1 MQITKKDVLWNY
13 AATFLFIAGGALL
26 LPFIL
31 HKMPAEKVGIWSI
44 FTAIT
49 SFVGLIDFGFNPSF
63 TRNVTYVFSGVRSL
77 KQTGHEA
84 VDQSASDISVDYGLL
99 GGLIRSMR
107 WFYSRMS
114 IVVFILLTTL
124 GTYYIHTLLKQ
135 YKEPHLEVYVA
146 WGLLI
151 VINTYNLYT
160 LYYDSLL
167 QGKGL
172 IKRSKQI
179 VIIGQSVYLLIASV
193 LILKGFGL
201 IAIVSAQA
209 SSVMI
214 VRSLSYRSFFT
225 VSIKQA
231 LHDAIPRPKHE
242 IFHAIYPNA
251 VKIGLTSLGGF
262 MVTRSAMFIGSIY
275 LPLEQIASYGI
286 TMQLI
291 GVISALAG
299 IYTATYQPKIVQF
312 RVEKNREAIKHLY
325 LKGELVLFLTFV
337 AGGVGL
343 LFVGPWCLHLISSK
357 TQLMPFGIMALA
369 VIVGFLETNH
379 ATAGNILLTKNEVPF
394 FKASLL
400 SGGFTMLL
408 LFLFFNFTH
417 LALWAM
423 IAAPGIAQGVYQ
435 NWKWPLE
442 VAKELKIKF
451 TDIQNIGTK
460 GANVLYKQIKFKSKT
475 KDVSAA

>member
-1 MQITKKDVLWNY
+1 MHITKKDVLWNY

-44 FTAIT
+44 FTMIT

-84 VDQSASDISVDYGLL
+84 VDQSESNIIVDYGLL
-99 GGLIRSMR
+99 GGLIQSMR

-114 IVVFILLTTL
+114 IVVLLLLTTL
-124 GTYYIHTLLKQ
+124 GTYYIHTLLKN

-179 VIIGQSVYLLIASV
+179 VIIGQSVYLIIASV

-209 SSVMI
+209 SSVVI
-214 VRSLSYRSFFT
+214 VRTLSYHTFFT
-225 VSIKQA
+225 ASIKQA
-231 LHDAIPRPKHE
+231 LRNAVPRPNYE

-251 VKIGLTSLGGF
+251 LKIGLTSLGGF
-262 MVTRSAMFIGSIY
+262 MITRSAMFIGSLY
-275 LPLEQIASYGI
+275 LSLEQIASYGI

-291 GVISALAG
+291 GVISTLAG

-312 RVEKNREAIKHLY
+312 RVEQNLEAIKSLY
-325 LKGELVLFLTFV
+325 LKGQLVLFFTFV
-337 AGGVGL
+337 TGGCGL
-343 LFVGPWCLHLISSK
+343 LFFGPWVLHLIGSK
-357 TQLMPFGIMALA
+357 TQLMYFAISLIAL
-369 VIVGFLETNH
+369 VVSFEESNLG
-379 ATAGNILLTKNEVPF
+379 TAGNILLTKNEVPF
-394 FKASLL
+394 FKASLISGAFIVLGLIL
-400 SGGFTMLL
+400 S
-408 LFLFFNFTH
+408 FNFSN
-417 LALWAM
+417 LGIYSLVLIPLIVD
-423 IAAPGIAQGVYQ
+423 IAYQ
-435 NWKWPLE
+435 AWKWPYE
-442 VAKELKIKF
+442 VSKDLRI
-451 TDIQNIGTK
+451 TYDDIFIILRSIINHCKLATK
-460 GANVLYKQIKFKSKT
+460 
-475 KDVSAA
+475 

>member
-1 MQITKKDVLWNY
+1 MKTERQSHTMQITKNDVFWNY

-31 HKMPAEKVGIWSI
+31 HKMPAEKVGIWSV
-44 FTAIT
+44 FTTIT

-84 VDQSASDISVDYGLL
+84 IIECDVTVDYGLL

-114 IVVFILLTTL
+114 IVVFLLLTTL
-124 GTYYIHTLLKQ
+124 GTYYIHTLLKR
-135 YKEPHLEVYVA
+135 YHEPHLEVYVA

-209 SSVMI
+209 SSVFI
-214 VRSLSYRSFFT
+214 VRTLSYRSFFT
-225 VSIKQA
+225 PAVKQA
-231 LHDAIPRPKHE
+231 LKSAVPRPKNE
-242 IFHAIYPNA
+242 ILHAVYPNA
-251 VKIGLTSLGGF
+251 VKVGLTSLGGF
-262 MVTRSAMFIGSIY
+262 MVTKSAMFIGSLY
-275 LPLEQIASYGI
+275 LTLEQIASYGI
-286 TMQLI
+286 SMQLI
-291 GVISALAG
+291 GIIAVLAG
-299 IYTATYQPKIVQF
+299 IYTSTYQPKIVQF
-312 RVEKNREAIKHLY
+312 RVEQNLEGIKYLY
-325 LKGELVLFLTFV
+325 IRGALVLFLTFV
-337 AGGVGL
+337 AGGIGL
-343 LFVGPWCLHLISSK
+343 LFIGPWALHLIGSQ
-357 TQLMPFGIMALA
+357 TQLMPFAVLLLA
-369 VIVGFLETNH
+369 TFVGFLESNH
-379 ATAGNILLTKNEVPF
+379 SMAGSVLLTKNEVPF

-400 SGGFTMLL
+400 SGGFTVLL
-408 LFLFFNFTH
+408 LFSFFYFTH
-417 LALWAM
+417 LTLWAM
-423 IAAPGIAQGVYQ
+423 ILAPGIAQAVYQ
-435 NWKWPLE
+435 NWKWPFE
-442 VAKELKIKF
+442 VIKELNVTFADIRYLVNSKSRWLSANLKF
-451 TDIQNIGTK
+451 HH
-460 GANVLYKQIKFKSKT
+460 
-475 KDVSAA
+475 